1 MNFHSSEYQWLVVA
15 GAKAQFKGTGTINGS
30 YGSAN
35 TSGYGFILTAID
47 GKLNGGGEEI
57 DKFRVKIWDKDASD
71 VTTYDN
77 NADTELDGGSIVI
90 HEAK

>member
-47 GKLNGGGEEI
+47 GKLNAIETACIRTFLE
-57 DKFRVKIWDKDASD
+57 
-71 VTTYDN
+71 N
-77 NADTELDGGSIVI
+77 NWMMAYQTLV
-90 HEAK
+90 